1 MLKKYSRDKKGGTI
15 ESSIISQDKN
25 FELFISKENIA
36 KRVSEISLEISEK
49 FHDTNPVIVSI
60 LNGAFV
66 FTADIIREI
75 DIDCEVDFIKISSYK
90 GMNSTGAI
98 KMSKDLSID
107 IKNRRVI
114 IVEDIIDSGLSIKY
128 LYEHIIKYKPKDI
141 TIVSLLAKTN
151 NYKLNFN
158 IDIIG
163 FELSSEFVVG
173 YGLDFNQRFRNLKSI
188 FKLHSPSR

>member
-1 MLKKYSRDKKGGTI
+1 M
-15 ESSIISQDKN
+15 
-25 FELFISKENIA
+25 
-36 KRVSEISLEISEK
+36 SEISLEISEK

-66 FTADIIREI
+66 FTADIIRAI
-75 DIDCEVDFIKISSYK
+75 DIDCEVDFIKISSYR

-141 TIVSLLAKTN
+141 TIISLLAKTN

>member
-1 MLKKYSRDKKGGTI
+1 M
-15 ESSIISQDKN
+15 
-25 FELFISKENIA
+25 FISKENIA
-36 KRVSEISLEISEK
+36 KRVSEISLQISEN
-49 FHDTNPVIVSI
+49 FHDTNPVIISI
-60 LNGAFV
+60 LNGSFI

-75 DIDCEVDFIKISSYK
+75 DIDCEVDFIKIPSYK
-90 GMNSTGAI
+90 GVNSTGAI
-98 KMSKDLSID
+98 KMSKDLSTD

-128 LYEHIIKYKPKDI
+128 LYKHILKYKPKDI

-151 NYKLNFN
+151 NFKLNFN

-163 FELSSEFVVG
+163 FEISSEFVVG

-188 FKLHSPSR
+188 FKLNSPSR

>member
-1 MLKKYSRDKKGGTI
+1 M
-15 ESSIISQDKN
+15 
-25 FELFISKENIA
+25 
-36 KRVSEISLEISEK
+36 SEISLEISEK

-66 FTADIIREI
+66 FTADIIRAI
-75 DIDCEVDFIKISSYK
+75 DIDCEVDFIKISSYR

-163 FELSSEFVVG
+163 FEISSEFVVG

>member
-1 MLKKYSRDKKGGTI
+1 M
-15 ESSIISQDKN
+15 
-25 FELFISKENIA
+25 
-36 KRVSEISLEISEK
+36 SEISLEISEK

-75 DIDCEVDFIKISSYK
+75 DIDCEVDFIKISSYE
-90 GMNSTGAI
+90 GMNSTGLI

-141 TIVSLLAKTN
+141 TIVSLLAKPN

-163 FELSSEFVVG
+163 FEISSEF
-173 YGLDFNQRFRNLKSI
+173 
-188 FKLHSPSR
+188 

>member
-1 MLKKYSRDKKGGTI
+1 M
-15 ESSIISQDKN
+15 
-25 FELFISKENIA
+25 
-36 KRVSEISLEISEK
+36 SEISLRISEN
-49 FHDTNPVIVSI
+49 FHDTNPVIISI
-60 LNGAFV
+60 LNGSFI
-66 FTADIIREI
+66 FTADIIREL
-75 DIDCEVDFIKISSYK
+75 DIDCEVDFIKISSYE
-90 GMNSTGAI
+90 GMNSTGSI

-128 LYEHIIKYKPKDI
+128 LYKHILNYKPRDI

-163 FELSSEFVVG
+163 FEISSEFVVG

-188 FKLHSPSR
+188 FKLNSPSR

>member
-1 MLKKYSRDKKGGTI
+1 M
-15 ESSIISQDKN
+15 
-25 FELFISKENIA
+25 
-36 KRVSEISLEISEK
+36 SEISLEISEK

-66 FTADIIREI
+66 FTADIIRAI

-141 TIVSLLAKTN
+141 TIISLLAKTN

-163 FELSSEFVVG
+163 FELSS
-173 YGLDFNQRFRNLKSI
+173 
-188 FKLHSPSR
+188 

>member
-1 MLKKYSRDKKGGTI
+1 M
-15 ESSIISQDKN
+15 
-25 FELFISKENIA
+25 FISKENIA
-36 KRVSEISLEISEK
+36 KRVSEISLQISEE
-49 FHDTNPVIVSI
+49 FHDTNPVIISI
-60 LNGAFV
+60 LNGSFI
-66 FTADIIREI
+66 FTADIIREL
-75 DIDCEVDFIKISSYK
+75 DIDCEVDFIKISSYE
-90 GMNSTGAI
+90 GMNSTGSI
-98 KMSKDLSID
+98 KMSKDLSTD

-114 IVEDIIDSGLSIKY
+114 IVEDIVDSGLSIKY

-163 FELSSEFVVG
+163 FEISSEFVVG

>member
-1 MLKKYSRDKKGGTI
+1 M
-15 ESSIISQDKN
+15 
-25 FELFISKENIA
+25 
-36 KRVSEISLEISEK
+36 SEISLEISEK

-66 FTADIIREI
+66 FTADIIRAI

-163 FELSSEFVVG
+163 FEISSEFVVG

-188 FKLHSPSR
+188 FKLNSPSR

>member
-1 MLKKYSRDKKGGTI
+1 M
-15 ESSIISQDKN
+15 
-25 FELFISKENIA
+25 
-36 KRVSEISLEISEK
+36 SEISLEISEK

-66 FTADIIREI
+66 FTADIIRAI

-141 TIVSLLAKTN
+141 TIISLLAKTN

-188 FKLHSPSR
+188 FKLHSPLR

>member
-1 MLKKYSRDKKGGTI
+1 M
-15 ESSIISQDKN
+15 
-25 FELFISKENIA
+25 
-36 KRVSEISLEISEK
+36 SEISLEISEK

-66 FTADIIREI
+66 FTADIIRAI
-75 DIDCEVDFIKISSYK
+75 DIDCEVDFIKISSYR

>member
-1 MLKKYSRDKKGGTI
+1 
-15 ESSIISQDKN
+15 
-25 FELFISKENIA
+25 
-36 KRVSEISLEISEK
+36 VSEISLEISEK

>member
-1 MLKKYSRDKKGGTI
+1 M
-15 ESSIISQDKN
+15 
-25 FELFISKENIA
+25 
-36 KRVSEISLEISEK
+36 SEISLEISEK

-141 TIVSLLAKTN
+141 K
-151 NYKLNFN
+151 
-158 IDIIG
+158 
-163 FELSSEFVVG
+163 
-173 YGLDFNQRFRNLKSI
+173 
-188 FKLHSPSR
+188 